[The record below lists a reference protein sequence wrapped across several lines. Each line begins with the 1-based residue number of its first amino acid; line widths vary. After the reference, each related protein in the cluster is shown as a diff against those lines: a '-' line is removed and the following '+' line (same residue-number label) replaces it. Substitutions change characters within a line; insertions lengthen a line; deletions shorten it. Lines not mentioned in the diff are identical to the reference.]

1 MPERIPWNEYEAA
14 LLLRSLVEVLE
25 HKKDKKDA
33 IRRVS
38 YQLRAMAKNQG
49 KIIDDAY
56 RNEAGIT
63 FQMSGLEG
71 VLLNGKTPIGRR
83 TTWMT
88 NICDLYHNDPHTF
101 DDIVRR
107 AEKMCE
113 TEAKSGAFWKW
124 LAQKNTEEQVIRLQ
138 AGYHDLN
145 MYGCNGKPL
154 SKKLDEITDIFEL
167 ERIQALLEHDVVFR
181 FKYRRM
187 LEPMQEVLR
196 EYLMYK
202 KQSSAEIKEIGLDGK
217 QIECGLANQ
226 SCDTKNEKKPVEKIV
241 NNSTVASSMSLEE
254 EGCAWQN
261 QKTAFVNEKED
272 SQTTKPETT
281 TKDAA
286 EIPPEAGVIIQTEM
300 VRNRHT
306 KEIKKDGIVDFDCT
320 QYDKFDSIRP
330 KSFEYFGEKTTVTL
344 WQPLYIGVCKKLAE
358 DYPNVFVSHDGA
370 AIIGSKP
377 ELAKTSGIRQMRQ
390 PRSIYRME
398 NGEWFFAETYF
409 RPSEILLRIKTLMDW
424 CNVDY
429 ENLIVEYE
437 TPKSSTRSVIHP
449 DVIIE
454 QEQSWLPYAEWAKQS
469 GFEKKE
475 IDNDLLA
482 FQKLNEIIEKEELSD
497 YTLTQI
503 RKVFVLERIW
513 YMIESTQEWSALT
526 LENKKIAKAAI
537 GRYTQY
543 CANNGKVYSR
553 EKRQVIELGKQALTE
568 TVHSSQVLSGSAQS
582 NTGYA
587 DTVNS
592 AIRTLKEVR
601 KRKADF
607 LEWGKQSGY
616 SNAEMT
622 LTFYNLE
629 LMENTVKA
637 EKTIDKEILSIDD
650 AMELDCVSKT
660 LQSST
665 SWEKLSDN
673 NKNGIKDAVKC
684 YSRYLIQDKSK
695 GSRIN
700 QNEPSAE
707 VVKEVANSIFSVAEK
722 DTVSKT
728 TIPENRSK
736 EESKP
741 LNEKECV
748 LDLSDIP
755 YLAFTRPVSMELL
768 GQDYKVHLWK
778 DVYVLTVKELYS
790 VYAEKFD
797 AITGNPKNGTGLY
810 IDTVMNAYKM
820 RSPKQLTRS
829 SYGKTLFIET
839 NKNATSIAESLKNI
853 LDLCECG
860 YNLLRIRYEKT
871 NTDEVELPGKRSAQ
885 SVQKWENVA
894 AQAARKNE
902 EGKEIY
908 TSTLKTPTTAFAEN
922 AVELNVTPIGA
933 IAGIQAEKLESGV
946 TLSKKQQH
954 YADLLRDEFPDG
966 FKDGSVIACKKMLI
980 AYQNKYGEE
989 PSESKSEIFEIVR
1002 QVGTLRDGR
1011 VYPKTH
1017 SQLLSE
1023 INDEIIDLLNT
1034 GATCVYCDAVFERY
1048 RIQLAEEQH
1057 IYNAEAL
1064 REPLVSLSRGRYVTK
1079 WGMFCLP
1086 DRDAD
1091 ISMDVLFCMRK
1102 HPAPTTYD
1110 ELQDEL
1116 WYIPL
1121 DKIKKAL
1128 MDDPAM
1134 VNVGDGTYFYAPN
1147 LPVSK
1152 EELHLLSSYMES
1164 ELGYHSYATT
1174 KQLMQ
1179 LIHEKCP
1186 TIEINTEGFSTLAV
1200 RNSLSYL
1207 LRKEFNFRGNII
1219 SLATT
1224 QPPVDTKQAFCEF
1237 CRERETMTTDELQA
1251 FADEVDSVIYW
1262 DSVFS
1267 EMVRVSEHDWVR
1279 KDQIR
1284 WTPEAID
1291 AKLDEM
1297 CEGDYLIIKD
1307 ICLFLQFP
1315 VVDYRWNSFLLESY
1329 VNTYSPN
1336 YMLLHTSFS
1345 VYDCCGAIV
1354 KKTSSIHDYHDLAVD
1369 VLAKDTNWNDQQSAL
1384 QVLVDKGLQQ
1394 RKKLADI
1401 AQVVKE
1407 ARLKREKRQ
1416 KEST

>member
-63 FQMSGLEG
+63 VQMSGLEG

-187 LEPMQEVLR
+187 LEPMQEVMAAYG
-196 EYLMYK
+196 EYRRL
-202 KQSSAEIKEIGLDGK
+202 KQNQSDDFPENSLLDTETTNDEAEKCVGLKCTSIKHAEAIETVCDDLSEQNSNEGPKTLQNERISAETCCRDIENIVVETENSEIDSVAA
-217 QIECGLANQ
+217 IEGMPNT
-226 SCDTKNEKKPVEKIV
+226 SER
-241 NNSTVASSMSLEE
+241 
-254 EGCAWQN
+254 
-261 QKTAFVNEKED
+261 
-272 SQTTKPETT
+272 
-281 TKDAA
+281 
-286 EIPPEAGVIIQTEM
+286 IIQKALQASE
-300 VRNRHT
+300 
-306 KEIKKDGIVDFDCT
+306 KKDGIVDFESTDFK
-320 QYDKFDSIRP
+320 KFNNIKP
-330 KSFEYFGEKTTVTL
+330 VAFTYFGDRTKEAL
-344 WQPLYIGVCKKLAE
+344 WQPLYLDVCKKLAD
-358 DYPNVFVSHDGA
+358 DYLSVFLAHDGMT
-370 AIIGSKP
+370 ILGTKTEIGTVSGLSKM
-377 ELAKTSGIRQMRQ
+377 KQ
-390 PRSIYRME
+390 PRSIIQLK
-398 NGEWFFAETYF
+398 NGEWLFVETAF
-409 RPSEILLRIKTLMDW
+409 RPEEILERIKVLLNW
-424 CNVDY
+424 CMVDF
-429 ENLIVEYE
+429 ENLEIETE
-437 TPKSSTRSVIHP
+437 TPK
-449 DVIIE
+449 
-454 QEQSWLPYAEWAKQS
+454 QEKTLCSKTYDKQSENNGTQKCFSYTEWARCS
-469 GFEKKE
+469 GVDAKD
-475 IDNDLLA
+475 IND
-482 FQKLNEIIEKEELSD
+482 D
-497 YTLTQI
+497 I
-503 RKVFVLERIW
+503 RIFDK
-513 YMIESTQEWSALT
+513 MS
-526 LENKKIAKAAI
+526 KIL
-537 GRYTQY
+537 Q
-543 CANNGKVYSR
+543 
-553 EKRQVIELGKQALTE
+553 RQGI
-568 TVHSSQVLSGSAQS
+568 AQS
-582 NTGYA
+582 NIAEIQKAYELNRIW
-587 DTVNS
+587 NS
-592 AIRTLKEVR
+592 IRKTR
-601 KRKADF
+601 
-607 LEWGKQSGY
+607 EWD
-616 SNAEMT
+616 E
-622 LTFYNLE
+622 LTIE
-629 LMENTVKA
+629 
-637 EKTIDKEILSIDD
+637 EKYI
-650 AMELDCVSKT
+650 A
-660 LQSST
+660 
-665 SWEKLSDN
+665 
-673 NKNGIKDAVKC
+673 KDAVA
-684 YSRYLIQDKSK
+684 RYAQYCLANGVPTSKFNVARITLTGQNSSIEKKKDSIEHQRVEPKIATAENEDALNKQTAVNCQIDMIDFENIQ
-695 GSRIN
+695 N
-700 QNEPSAE
+700 
-707 VVKEVANSIFSVAEK
+707 
-722 DTVSKT
+722 
-728 TIPENRSK
+728 
-736 EESKP
+736 
-741 LNEKECV
+741 
-748 LDLSDIP
+748 
-755 YLAFTRPVSMELL
+755 LAFTRPTSMELL

-860 YNLLRIRYEKT
+860 YNLLSIRYEKT

-902 EGKEIY
+902 EGKASY
-908 TSTLKTPTTAFAEN
+908 TSVQKTLSTAVTEN
-922 AVELNVTPIGA
+922 AVELNATSAGA
-933 IAGIQAEKLESGV
+933 VVDVQAEKPENGV
-946 TLSKKQQH
+946 MPSAKQQH

-1174 KQLMQ
+1174 KQLMH

>member
-14 LLLRSLVEVLE
+14 LLLRSLMEILE

-33 IRRVS
+33 IRQIS

-88 NICDLYHNDPHTF
+88 SICDLYHNDPQTF
-101 DDIVRR
+101 DDIVRK

-113 TEAKSGAFWKW
+113 TEAQSSTFWNW
-124 LAQKNTEEQVIRLQ
+124 LVQKNTEEQMIRLQ

-145 MYGCNGKPL
+145 KYGCNGKPL
-154 SKKLDEITDIFEL
+154 SKPLDEITDIFEL

-196 EYLMYK
+196 EYLRYK
-202 KQSSAEIKEIGLDGK
+202 EQSSSEIKEMELDGK
-217 QIECGLANQ
+217 QTEHNLVNQ
-226 SCDTKNEKKPVEKIV
+226 SCDTNQEINTAEEIAKKSV
-241 NNSTVASSMSLEE
+241 VASSMILKD
-254 EGCAWQN
+254 EGGTRQN
-261 QKTAFVNEKED
+261 QKTELANKKED
-272 SQTTKPETT
+272 SQTAKPEIVA
-281 TKDAA
+281 KDAA
-286 EIPPEAGVIIQTEM
+286 EIPPKAGVIIRTEM
-300 VRNRHT
+300 ATNIHM
-306 KEIKKDGIVDFDCT
+306 KEIKKDGIVDFDYT
-320 QYDKFDSIRP
+320 QYEKFDSIKP
-330 KSFEYFGEKTTVTL
+330 KSFEYFGEKTTATL

-358 DYPNVFVSHDGA
+358 DYPNVFISHDGA
-370 AIIGSKP
+370 AIIGTKP

-429 ENLIVEYE
+429 DNLIIEYE
-437 TPKSSTRSVIHP
+437 IPESRMRSVIHP
-449 DVIIE
+449 DVVIE
-454 QEQSWLPYAEWAKQS
+454 QEQSWLPYAEWARQS

-497 YTLTQI
+497 YTLTKI

-513 YMIESTQEWSALT
+513 YMIESTQEWEKLT
-526 LENKKIAKAAI
+526 LENRKIAKAAI
-537 GRYTQY
+537 GRYIQY

-553 EKRQVIELGKQALTE
+553 GKRQVIELGRQAFTE
-568 TVHSSQVLSGSAQS
+568 TMHFPQTPSGSVQS

-587 DTVNS
+587 DTVNA
-592 AIRTLKEVR
+592 AIKTLKEVR

-616 SNAEMT
+616 SGADMT
-622 LTFYNLE
+622 LVFYNLE
-629 LMENTVKA
+629 LMENTAKA

-650 AMELDCVSKT
+650 AMELDRVSKT

-673 NKNGIKDAVKC
+673 NKNGIKEAVKC
-684 YSRYLIQDKSK
+684 YSRYLIQNKSK
-695 GSRIN
+695 ESRIN
-700 QNEPSAE
+700 QNEPSSE

-722 DTVSKT
+722 NTVSKT
-728 TIPENRSK
+728 TIPENRSI
-736 EESKP
+736 EESKR

-748 LDLSDIP
+748 LNLSSIP

-810 IDTVMNAYKM
+810 IDTVTNAYKM

-829 SYGKTLFIET
+829 SYGKALFIET
-839 NKNATSIAESLKNI
+839 NKNATSIAEALKNI

-860 YNLLRIRYEKT
+860 YNLLSIRYEKT
-871 NTDEVELPGKRSAQ
+871 NADEAALPEKRSAQ
-885 SVQKWENVA
+885 SVQKWENIA
-894 AQAARKNE
+894 AQASRKSGG
-902 EGKEIY
+902 GKETY
-908 TSTLKTPTTAFAEN
+908 TSTQKTPSTAVAEN
-922 AVELNVTPIGA
+922 AVELNATS
-933 IAGIQAEKLESGV
+933 AGTVVDVQAEKPESGV
-946 TLSKKQQH
+946 TLSAKQQR
-954 YADLLRDEFPDG
+954 YADLLKDEFPDG
-966 FKDGSVIACKKMLI
+966 FKDGSAIASKKMLI

-1048 RIQLAEEQH
+1048 RMQLAEEQH
-1057 IYNAEAL
+1057 IYNSEAL
-1064 REPLVSLSRGRYVTK
+1064 REPLASISRGRYVTK

-1091 ISMDVLFCMRK
+1091 ITMDVLFCMRK
-1102 HPAPTTYD
+1102 HPAPATYD
-1110 ELQDEL
+1110 ELQEEL

-1121 DKIKKAL
+1121 DKIKKAF

-1174 KQLMQ
+1174 KQLIQ

-1207 LRKEFNFRGNII
+1207 LRREFNFRGNII

-1224 QPPVDTKQAFCEF
+1224 QPPVDTKQAFREF

-1262 DSVFS
+1262 DSVFG